1 MRGSGATKPKIAT
14 ENLLHLDRAADTSCM
29 GFMTRRLQRLSVGRK
44 LTAIVAVSI
53 IAALT
58 FASVVLL
65 VVDMSL
71 ARASVARDMTTI
83 ADITGAN
90 SSAALAFS
98 DQQAATTTL
107 SALRVHSHVVAA
119 ALRLPTGEV
128 LGRYVRG
135 SQGSESWGLF
145 TPLRL
150 SRPIVFRGE
159 QVGSIELE
167 ADYGELQDRVKQYIG
182 ILAVAGLGSFLIAF
196 ALSSR
201 LQRVIIGPLSALTA
215 AARRV
220 TERRDYTGRVVETSQ
235 DEIGEL
241 VRGFNEMLGEIEDR
255 DHKLLE
261 HQARLEHT
269 VETRTA
275 ELRATNSD
283 LAAARDRAMEASRA
297 KSEFLAN
304 MSHEIRTPMNG
315 IIGMTELTLDTNL
328 SEQQRDYLQ
337 TVKTSAASLLEI
349 LNDILDF
356 SKAESQK
363 LKLEAVS
370 FSPRDMIASM
380 VTPFAV
386 TADQKGLELLCDID
400 ANLPEAV
407 LGDPLRLQQILG
419 NLLGNAI
426 KFTERG
432 HIVLGVRQETQ
443 LEGRACVHF
452 SVADTGIGIPADK
465 HQIVFEP
472 FSQADGSTTRRYG
485 GTGLG
490 LTISASLVRMMG
502 GRMWVESA
510 PNEGSTFHFIA
521 EFPVAAPAPA
531 SDRPDPHLLN
541 VRALIVDDNAVNRK
555 ILLAQLLRWEMR
567 PVAVA
572 NGADA
577 LTSLADAAK
586 SDDPFGLVLLD
597 VKMPGYDGFDVAKR
611 IQTMPELGPP
621 TVIMLSSSGQHDA
634 SPRAREYGVAAY
646 LMKPLQAPALYATI
660 CRVFDGQEAPVRDA
674 RDRRGTLTP
683 PRRELDVLLV
693 EDNLV
698 NQAVARGL
706 LTRRGHTVTIANNGL
721 EAIQELERRQYDVV
735 LMDLQMPEMGGI
747 EATGVIRTREAATGR
762 RTRILALTA
771 HAMSGDRERCE
782 AAGIDGYISKPIDP
796 GALYALLENGEVSG
810 NINPATSDAPSP
822 IDFQALEDRLSN
834 DAELVETVLQLFVAD
849 CPGQLIALQAAVTQ
863 RDAIAIRSA
872 AHSLKGVAG
881 NLSASALMEAAG
893 VVEQSAADSLLDDID
908 RTSQQV
914 RTHAD
919 AVLHAVRE
927 RLAEGALVRASS

>member
-1 MRGSGATKPKIAT
+1 
-14 ENLLHLDRAADTSCM
+14 M
-29 GFMTRRLQRLSVGRK
+29 GFMNRRLQRLSVGKK
-44 LTAIVAVSI
+44 LTAIVAVAI

-71 ARASVARDMTTI
+71 ARTRVLRDMTTI

-119 ALRLPTGEV
+119 ALRLPTGDV
-128 LGRYVRG
+128 LGRYVRA
-135 SQGSESWGLF
+135 SQASESWWLF
-145 TPLRL
+145 APLRL
-150 SRPIVFRGE
+150 SRPILFRGE
-159 QVGSIELE
+159 RVGSIELE
-167 ADYGELQDRVKQYIG
+167 ADYGELQDRLTQYIG

-201 LQRVIIGPLSALTA
+201 LQDVIIGPLSALTA

-220 TERRDYTGRVVETSQ
+220 TERRDYTGRVQETSQ

-241 VRGFNEMLGEIEDR
+241 VRGFNEMLGEIEVR
-255 DHKLLE
+255 DHRLLE

-275 ELRATNSD
+275 ELRATNGD

-315 IIGMTELTLDTNL
+315 IIGMTELALDTDL

-363 LKLEAVS
+363 LKLEAVP
-370 FSPRDMIASM
+370 FSPREMIASM

-400 ANLPEAV
+400 ANLPEAL
-407 LGDPLRLQQILG
+407 LGDPLRLQQVLS

-432 HIVLGVRQETQ
+432 HIVLGARQESQ
-443 LEGRACVHF
+443 QDGRACVHF

-465 HQIVFEP
+465 HAVVFEP

-490 LTISASLVRMMG
+490 LTISTSLVRMMG

-510 PNEGSTFHFIA
+510 PNEGSTFHFVA
-521 EFPVAAPAPA
+521 EFPVAAPAA
-531 SDRPDPHLLN
+531 TVDRPDPHLPN

-555 ILLAQLLRWEMR
+555 ILLAQLSRWQMR

-572 NGADA
+572 SGVDA
-577 LTSLADAAK
+577 LASLADAAK

-660 CRVFDGQEAPVRDA
+660 CRVFDGQETPAREPRDQ
-674 RDRRGTLTP
+674 RGTRP
-683 PRRELDVLLV
+683 SARRVLDVLLV

-706 LTRRGHTVTIANNGL
+706 LTRRGHHVTVANNGL
-721 EAIQELERRQYDVV
+721 EAIEELDRREYDVV

-747 EATGVIRTREAATGR
+747 EATGVIRARELASGR

-796 GALYALLENGEVSG
+796 GTLYGLLENGEVSESANG
-810 NINPATSDAPSP
+810 ATSEVPLA
-822 IDFQALEDRLSN
+822 IDFQALEHRLSN
-834 DAELVETVLQLFVAD
+834 DAELVETVLQVFIAD
-849 CPGQLIALQAAVTQ
+849 CPDQLAAFEEAVSR
-863 RDAIAIRSA
+863 RDASAIRSA
-872 AHSLKGVAG
+872 AHALRGVAG
-881 NLSASALMEAAG
+881 NLSAKALMDAAG
-893 VVEQSAADSLLDDID
+893 HVEQLAADSRLDEID
-908 RTSQQV
+908 RTSRQV

-919 AVLHAVRE
+919 AVLHAVRQ
-927 RLAEGALVRASS
+927 RLAESTLVSSRS